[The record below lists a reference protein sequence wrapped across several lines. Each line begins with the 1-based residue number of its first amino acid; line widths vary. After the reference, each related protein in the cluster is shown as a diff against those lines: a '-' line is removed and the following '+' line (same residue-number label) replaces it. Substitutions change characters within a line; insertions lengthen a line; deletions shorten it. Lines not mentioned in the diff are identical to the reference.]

1 MPLPVIDPVTLAAV
15 AQGVI
20 GGAKSIFGASQAAKA
35 RRRLKQIEKERPKGY
50 IPSAIL
56 ERANEPVAEEYMEAQ
71 EMGAQRRTS
80 QGIGALSQGGS
91 RAILGGLPS
100 LTENERVGEMER
112 AGMYEQERRR
122 ALADKGNA
130 QERIRQEARQDWQ
143 NKMNAQTAQIGAG
156 TQNIFTGLEDIGE
169 ASLFFAKNKL
179 GDELTSKTTSTD
191 AELPAD
197 DLLGSS
203 VMDDPKLDEQG
214 IDMDIK
220 ETNQLPTDDLSNT
233 SVMDD
238 PALEEEGVDMD
249 SNKNPFEL
257 PNGGLRVPLPNG
269 GTIDVPPQE
278 MGNIFDNGDGTMT
291 IPTPNGKV
299 TVPSFKIGGTGKG
312 GVLPTPIGTFKF

>member
-100 LTENERVGEMER
+100 LTENERVGDVQR

-122 ALADKGNA
+122 ALVDKGNA

-203 VMDDPKLDEQG
+203 VMDDPKLDGQG

-220 ETNQLPTDDLSNT
+220 ETNQLPT
-233 SVMDD
+233 MDD